1 MLTNVNDYTKLDYL
15 PNFALFSCEIMSKS
29 KFRYNP
35 KTLSYEKVQRSAG
48 ERVLRALVIAAP
60 ILTISIVLAF
70 FLAYRIES
78 PKEKELRKENAQL
91 KQELDK
97 LNERAALILKVTE
110 VLQKRDEE
118 LYRTALGAKEFP
130 EELRM
135 MGVGGSDMYKQ
146 YESMSNG
153 ELLTSTAMKL
163 DELERKLHAQS
174 LSFKELVELAQKRER
189 RLASLPAIQPV
200 NNKELKRM
208 VSGYGWRIDPVY
220 GTRKM
225 HWGLDFTADVGTEI
239 YSTGDGVVE
248 KTEVNSWGYGR
259 EIVIDH
265 GFGYKTR
272 YAHLSSFLVKEG
284 DTVKRGDL
292 IGLVGNS
299 GKSTGPHLHYEV
311 EKDGHKVNPINFF
324 HSDLTPEEYE
334 KIIELSKNAL
344 KSMD

>member
-1 MLTNVNDYTKLDYL
+1 
-15 PNFALFSCEIMSKS
+15 MSKS

-35 KTLSYEKVQRSAG
+35 KTLSYEKVERSIG
-48 ERVLRALVIAAP
+48 ERILRGFVIAAP
-60 ILTISIVLAF
+60 ATVLTILLAF
-70 FLAYRIES
+70 FLSYRIES
-78 PKEKELRKENAQL
+78 PKEQKLKKELTQL
-91 KQELDK
+91 KQEVEK
-97 LNERAALILKVTE
+97 LNDRAVLVDQVAEILK
-110 VLQKRDEE
+110 KRDEE
-118 LYRTALGAKEFP
+118 LYRTALGANEFP

-135 MGVGGSDMYKQ
+135 MGVGGSDAYKH

-153 ELLTSTAMKL
+153 DLLKSTAMKL
-163 DELERKLHAQS
+163 DEVERKLHAQS
-174 LSFKELVELAQKRER
+174 LSFKELISTAQKRER

-225 HWGLDFTADVGTEI
+225 HWGLDFTADVGTDV
-239 YSTGDGVVE
+239 YATGDGVVE
-248 KTEVNSWGYGR
+248 KIEINSWGYGR
-259 EIVIDH
+259 EVVIDH

-272 YAHLSSFLVKEG
+272 YAHLSSFIVNEG

-324 HSDLTPEEYE
+324 HSDLSPEQYE
-334 KIIELSKNAL
+334 KIIEISRNAL

>member
-1 MLTNVNDYTKLDYL
+1 
-15 PNFALFSCEIMSKS
+15 MSKS

-35 KTLSYEKVQRSAG
+35 KTLSYEKVERSVG
-48 ERVLRALVIAAP
+48 ERVLRGFVILAPTAL
-60 ILTISIVLAF
+60 LTILLAF
-70 FLAYRIES
+70 FLSYRIES
-78 PKEKELRKENAQL
+78 PKEQKLKRELTEL
-91 KQELDK
+91 KSEVEK
-97 LNERAALILKVTE
+97 LNERAVLVDQVAEILK
-110 VLQKRDEE
+110 KRDEE
-118 LYRTALGAKEFP
+118 LYRAALGASEFP

-135 MGVGGSDMYKQ
+135 MGVGGSDAYKH

-153 ELLTSTAMKL
+153 DLLKQTAMKL
-163 DELERKLHAQS
+163 DEVERKLHAQS
-174 LSFKELVELAQKRER
+174 ISFKELISAAQKRER

-225 HWGLDFTADVGTEI
+225 HWGLDFTADVGTDV

-248 KTEVNSWGYGR
+248 ELEVNSWGYGK
-259 EIVIDH
+259 EIVINH

-272 YAHLSSFLVKEG
+272 YAHLSSFVVNKG

-292 IGLVGNS
+292 IGFVGS
-299 GKSTGPHLHYEV
+299 TGKSTGPHLHYEV

-324 HSDLTPEEYE
+324 HSDLSPEQYE
-334 KIIELSKNAL
+334 KIIEASRNAL
-344 KSMD
+344 NSMD

>member
-1 MLTNVNDYTKLDYL
+1 
-15 PNFALFSCEIMSKS
+15 MSKS

-35 KTLSYEKVQRSAG
+35 KTLSYEKVERSVG
-48 ERVLRALVIAAP
+48 ERILRGFIIAAP
-60 ILTISIVLAF
+60 AAVLTILLAF
-70 FLAYRIES
+70 FLSYRIES
-78 PKEKELRKENAQL
+78 PKEQKLKKELTEL
-91 KQELDK
+91 KLEVQK
-97 LNERAALILKVTE
+97 LNDRAGLVDKVAEILK
-110 VLQKRDEE
+110 KRDEE
-118 LYRTALGAKEFP
+118 LYRAALGANEFP

-135 MGVGGSDMYKQ
+135 MGVGGSDAYKH

-153 ELLTSTAMKL
+153 DLLKSTAMKL
-163 DELERKLHAQS
+163 DEVERKLHAQS
-174 LSFKELVELAQKRER
+174 ISFKELISAAQKRER

-225 HWGLDFTADVGTEI
+225 HWGLDFTADTGTDV

-248 KTEVNSWGYGR
+248 KVEVNSWGYGR
-259 EIVIDH
+259 EIVINH

-272 YAHLSSFLVKEG
+272 YAHLSSFIVKQG

-292 IGLVGNS
+292 IGLVGS
-299 GKSTGPHLHYEV
+299 TGKSTGPHLHYEV

-324 HSDLTPEEYE
+324 HSDLSPEQYE
-334 KIIELSKNAL
+334 KIIETSRNAL

>member
-1 MLTNVNDYTKLDYL
+1 
-15 PNFALFSCEIMSKS
+15 MSKS

-35 KTLSYEKVQRSAG
+35 KTLSYEKVERSTG
-48 ERVLRALVIAAP
+48 ERILRGFVILAPAAL
-60 ILTISIVLAF
+60 LTIVLAF
-70 FLAYRIES
+70 FLSYRIES
-78 PKEKELRKENAQL
+78 PKEQKLKKELTEL
-91 KQELDK
+91 KNEVEK
-97 LNERAALILKVTE
+97 LNERAVLVDQVAEILK
-110 VLQKRDEE
+110 KRDEE
-118 LYRTALGAKEFP
+118 LYRAALGANEFP

-135 MGVGGSDMYKQ
+135 MGVGGSDAYKH

-153 ELLTSTAMKL
+153 DLLKQTAMKF
-163 DELERKLHAQS
+163 DEVERKLHAQS
-174 LSFKELVELAQKRER
+174 ISFKELISAAQKRER

-225 HWGLDFTADVGTEI
+225 HWGLDFTADVGTDV

-248 KTEVNSWGYGR
+248 EVEVNSWGYGK
-259 EIVIDH
+259 EILINH

-272 YAHLSSFLVKEG
+272 YAHLSSFVVNKG

-292 IGLVGNS
+292 IGFVGS
-299 GKSTGPHLHYEV
+299 TGKSTGPHLHYEV

-324 HSDLTPEEYE
+324 HSDLSPEQYE
-334 KIIELSKNAL
+334 KIIEASRNAL
-344 KSMD
+344 NSMD

>member
-1 MLTNVNDYTKLDYL
+1 
-15 PNFALFSCEIMSKS
+15 MSKS

-35 KTLSYEKVQRSAG
+35 KTLSYEKVERSTG
-48 ERVLRALVIAAP
+48 ERILRGFVILAPAAL
-60 ILTISIVLAF
+60 LTIVLAF
-70 FLAYRIES
+70 FLSYRIES
-78 PKEKELRKENAQL
+78 PKEQKLKKELTEL
-91 KQELDK
+91 KNEVEK
-97 LNERAALILKVTE
+97 LNERAVLVDQVAEILK
-110 VLQKRDEE
+110 KRDEE
-118 LYRTALGAKEFP
+118 LYRAALGANEFP

-135 MGVGGSDMYKQ
+135 MGVGGSDAYKH

-153 ELLTSTAMKL
+153 DLLKQTAMKL
-163 DELERKLHAQS
+163 DEVERKLHAQS
-174 LSFKELVELAQKRER
+174 ISFKELISAAQKRER

-225 HWGLDFTADVGTEI
+225 HWGLDFTAEVGTDV

-248 KTEVNSWGYGR
+248 EVEVNSWGYGK
-259 EIVIDH
+259 EILINH

-272 YAHLSSFLVKEG
+272 YAHLSSFVVNKG

-292 IGLVGNS
+292 IGFVGS
-299 GKSTGPHLHYEV
+299 TGKSTGPHLHYEV

-324 HSDLTPEEYE
+324 HSDLSPEQYE
-334 KIIELSKNAL
+334 KIIEASRNAL
-344 KSMD
+344 NSMD

>member
-1 MLTNVNDYTKLDYL
+1 
-15 PNFALFSCEIMSKS
+15 MSKS

-35 KTLSYEKVQRSAG
+35 KTLSYEKVERSVG
-48 ERVLRALVIAAP
+48 ERILRGFIIAAP
-60 ILTISIVLAF
+60 AAVLTILLAF
-70 FLAYRIES
+70 LLSYRIES
-78 PKEKELRKENAQL
+78 PKEQKLKKELTEL
-91 KQELDK
+91 KLEVQK
-97 LNERAALILKVTE
+97 LNDRAGLVDKVAEILK
-110 VLQKRDEE
+110 KRDEE
-118 LYRTALGAKEFP
+118 LYRAALGANEFP

-135 MGVGGSDMYKQ
+135 MGVGGSDAYKH

-153 ELLTSTAMKL
+153 DLLKSTAMKL
-163 DELERKLHAQS
+163 DEVERKLHAQS
-174 LSFKELVELAQKRER
+174 ISFKELISAAQKRER

-225 HWGLDFTADVGTEI
+225 HWGLDFTADTGTDV

-248 KTEVNSWGYGR
+248 KVEVNSWGYGR
-259 EIVIDH
+259 EIVINH

-272 YAHLSSFLVKEG
+272 YAHLSSFIVKQG

-292 IGLVGNS
+292 IGLVGS
-299 GKSTGPHLHYEV
+299 TGKSTGPHLHYEV

-324 HSDLTPEEYE
+324 HSDLSPEQYE
-334 KIIELSKNAL
+334 KIIETSRNAL

>member
-1 MLTNVNDYTKLDYL
+1 
-15 PNFALFSCEIMSKS
+15 MSKS

-35 KTLSYEKVQRSAG
+35 KTLSYEKVERSFG
-48 ERVLRALVIAAP
+48 ERILRGFIIAAP
-60 ILTISIVLAF
+60 AAVLIIVFAF
-70 FLAYRIES
+70 FLSYRIES
-78 PKEKELRKENAQL
+78 PKEQKLKKELTEL
-91 KQELDK
+91 KLEVQK
-97 LNERAALILKVTE
+97 LNDRAVLVDQVAEI
-110 VLQKRDEE
+110 LQKRDEE
-118 LYRTALGAKEFP
+118 LYRAALGANEFP

-135 MGVGGSDMYKQ
+135 MGVGGSDAYKH
-146 YESMSNG
+146 YETMSNG
-153 ELLTSTAMKL
+153 ELLKSTAMKL
-163 DELERKLHAQS
+163 DEVERKLHAQS
-174 LSFKELVELAQKRER
+174 ISFKELISTAQKRER

-225 HWGLDFTADVGTEI
+225 HWGLDFTADTGTDV

-248 KTEVNSWGYGR
+248 SVEVNSWGYGR
-259 EIVIDH
+259 EIVINH

-272 YAHLSSFLVKEG
+272 YAHLSSFIVNQG

-292 IGLVGNS
+292 IGLVGS
-299 GKSTGPHLHYEV
+299 TGKSTGPHLHYEV

-324 HSDLTPEEYE
+324 HSDLSPEQYE
-334 KIIELSKNAL
+334 KIIETSRNAL

>member
-1 MLTNVNDYTKLDYL
+1 
-15 PNFALFSCEIMSKS
+15 MSKS

-35 KTLSYEKVQRSAG
+35 KTLSYEKVERSVG
-48 ERVLRALVIAAP
+48 ERVLRGLVILAP
-60 ILTISIVLAF
+60 TALLTILIAF
-70 FLAYRIES
+70 FLSYRIES
-78 PKEKELRKENAQL
+78 PKEQKLKRELTEL
-91 KQELDK
+91 KSEVEK
-97 LNERAALILKVTE
+97 LNERAVLVDQVAEILK
-110 VLQKRDEE
+110 KRDEE
-118 LYRTALGAKEFP
+118 LYRAALGASEFP

-135 MGVGGSDMYKQ
+135 MGVGGSDAYKH

-153 ELLTSTAMKL
+153 DLLKKTAMKL
-163 DELERKLHAQS
+163 DEVERKLHAQS
-174 LSFKELVELAQKRER
+174 ISFKELISAAKKRER

-225 HWGLDFTADVGTEI
+225 HWGLDFTADVGTDV

-248 KTEVNSWGYGR
+248 EVEVNSWGYGK
-259 EIVIDH
+259 EIVINH

-272 YAHLSSFLVKEG
+272 YAHLSSFVVNKG

-292 IGLVGNS
+292 IGFVGS
-299 GKSTGPHLHYEV
+299 TGKSTGPHLHYEV

-324 HSDLTPEEYE
+324 HSDLSPEQYE
-334 KIIELSKNAL
+334 KIIEASRNAL
-344 KSMD
+344 NSMD